1 MSLDPAPVLLL
12 TSIIAATVGALLVFA
27 YLQSRTH
34 LTLLVWGCADLIGAV
49 AAVLLVLRNAI
60 PDSLSVVV
68 PMGLL
73 ICAYAAIW
81 AASQCF
87 ANRRPVPL
95 GLAAGPLAWCV
106 ACAWP
111 AILQSTERRV
121 LVSSAIIAGYTLAAA
136 RELWRDRREP
146 LLSRYPLV
154 ACLLAHATMILGRG
168 VVAFTTPMPD
178 AAQVLTHPWA
188 GIMALE
194 PAIMVVA
201 LGFLQLSMAMER
213 SELVQRRAAM
223 TDALTGI
230 ASRRAFIDQGQKRL
244 ASAIRDRVPV
254 ALLLFDLDHFKAI
267 NDGFG
272 HEAGDDALRAFA
284 ARIEPLLGTG
294 ALFGR
299 LGGEEFAAVL
309 IGAISR
315 CRSRDRRDVSRRG
328 RGPRCRPGRGPAG
341 PVRERRNRGRAGALH
356 PQWPASR
363 GRPGALWREIG
374 GAQRRQAESAT
385 GVATAAGC
393 LTCANSAQRNWLSL
407 FPRRL
412 NPVLTGRRSLVVW
425 HMTQVRAPGSA
436 RRRASGISSPHSS
449 QCVAPSPPGIRA
461 LALVTASMIVS
472 SI

>member
-87 ANRRPVPL
+87 ANRRPLPL

-121 LVSSAIIAGYTLAAA
+121 LISSVIIAGYTLAAA

-194 PAIMVVA
+194 PAILVVA

-309 IGAISR
+309 IGASPDAALVVGEM
-315 CRSRDRRDVSRRG
+315 CRAEVEGLAVGPEGARPALSVSVGIAAAQGPCTLNGLLREADLALYGAKSAG
-328 RGPRCRPGRGPAG
+328 R
-341 PVRERRNRGRAGALH
+341 N
-356 PQWPASR
+356 
-363 GRPGALWREIG
+363 
-374 GAQRRQAESAT
+374 
-385 GVATAAGC
+385 GVK
-393 LTCANSAQRNWLSL
+393 
-407 FPRRL
+407 L
-412 NPVLTGRRSLVVW
+412 NP
-425 HMTQVRAPGSA
+425 QPGLRLPQA
-436 RRRASGISSPHSS
+436 A
-449 QCVAPSPPGIRA
+449 
-461 LALVTASMIVS
+461 
-472 SI
+472 